1 VDRSLGLAYNKV
13 IMCSHLSL
21 AEHWLLWQ
29 GGCGLAESNGREDW
43 ESGAWRKW
51 VKWKW
56 RTPVSCFS
64 D

>member
-1 VDRSLGLAYNKV
+1 
-13 IMCSHLSL
+13 MCSHLSL

-29 GGCGLAESNGREDW
+29 GWSGLAESNGREDW